1 VAADPDVD
9 LFEALLQNF
18 LLVSAV
24 TRRVSPLNSVK
35 RSCRRVA
42 ANYGQPVG
50 CRRSEEVFSFER
62 ARGIDNDS
70 HQKVFVECA
79 PVPPTAER
87 RDKIR
92 RRG

>member
-1 VAADPDVD
+1 VNFVAADPDVD

-18 LLVSAV
+18 LLV
-24 TRRVSPLNSVK
+24 
-35 RSCRRVA
+35 
-42 ANYGQPVG
+42 
-50 CRRSEEVFSFER
+50 SEEVFSFER